1 MPELTT
7 TSTGVGADQQA
18 PIGNGSIVG
27 RSLDC
32 DLYRRELADMMKTGN
47 VNV

>member
-18 PIGNGSIVG
+18 PIGSGSIVG
-27 RSLDC
+27 QSLDC

-47 VNV
+47 VDV